1 VTAVGLM
8 EGRSAVEVELAGVFR
23 DESGMAYKPA
33 RYRFTSE
40 VTLTPSDLASCSFA
54 LEDVTIGIGFHWER
68 KERQV
73 FRGAL
78 RIIKRDAGLT
88 VVNDVPLEEY
98 VKSVISSEM
107 SASCP
112 IELLKAHA
120 VISRSWLLFPK
131 EQPSPGAPAERE
143 PVRAKP
149 QERAAGPRESSQS
162 HEILRWYGREA
173 HPDFDVCADDH
184 CQRYQ
189 GITKAFSPA
198 ASDAVAATT
207 GEFLRYNGMIC
218 DARFSKCCGGIT
230 ERYST
235 AWEDQEIRY
244 LESVYDSPEQT
255 RSHIPEAWIRSDPP
269 AYCNTRDSELL
280 SRILPGFDRETRD
293 FYRWR
298 VEYTPDELADLVK
311 SRLGVDLGPIRDI
324 EALARGPSGRIYR
337 LKLSGERDYLFI
349 GKELEIRRA
358 LSRTHLYSSAFVVD
372 KESGRLVLRG
382 AGWGH
387 GVGLCQIGAAVMA
400 NEGRTYKEILQHYYR
415 GTTVSA

>member
-1 VTAVGLM
+1 MIAVGLM
-8 EGRSAVEVELAGVFR
+8 EGRSAVDVELAGVFT
-23 DESGMAYKPA
+23 DASGMAYKPA

-40 VTLTPSDLASCSFA
+40 VTLTPSDPASCSFA

-131 EQPSPGAPAERE
+131 AQPSPGAPAERE

-149 QERAAGPRESSQS
+149 QERAAGPEQGSHA

-189 GITKAFSPA
+189 GITKAFSPEA
-198 ASDAVAATT
+198 ANAVAATT

-244 LESVYDSPEQT
+244 LESVYDGPEQT
-255 RSHIPEAWIRSDPP
+255 RAHIPETWIRSDPP
-269 AYCNTRDSELL
+269 AYCNTRDSDLL

-372 KESGRLVLRG
+372 KESERLVLRG

-400 NEGRTYKEILQHYYR
+400 NKGRTYKEILQHYYR

>member
-1 VTAVGLM
+1 MNISVGLM
-8 EGRSAVEVELAGVFR
+8 EAQPSVEVELTGTFTDAAGRSYPTGRHRVSS
-23 DESGMAYKPA
+23 DI
-33 RYRFTSE
+33 
-40 VTLTPSDLASCSFA
+40 TLAPGEASSSAFA
-54 LEDVTIGIGFHWER
+54 LDNMTIGIGFHWER

-88 VVNDVPLEEY
+88 VINDVPLEEY
-98 VKSVISSEM
+98 VTSVISSEM

-120 VISRSWLLFPK
+120 VISRSWLLSFP
-131 EQPSPGAPAERE
+131 
-143 PVRAKP
+143 
-149 QERAAGPRESSQS
+149 SSQRRGGAAASWLARRGGQLGENVSADLTTPSAPSLRSAQPPLLCEEGNLNS

-198 ASDAVAATT
+198 AADAVSATT

-244 LESVYDSPEQT
+244 L
-255 RSHIPEAWIRSDPP
+255 
-269 AYCNTRDSELL
+269 
-280 SRILPGFDRETRD
+280 
-293 FYRWR
+293 
-298 VEYTPDELADLVK
+298 
-311 SRLGVDLGPIRDI
+311 
-324 EALARGPSGRIYR
+324 
-337 LKLSGERDYLFI
+337 
-349 GKELEIRRA
+349 
-358 LSRTHLYSSAFVVD
+358 
-372 KESGRLVLRG
+372 
-382 AGWGH
+382 
-387 GVGLCQIGAAVMA
+387 
-400 NEGRTYKEILQHYYR
+400 
-415 GTTVSA
+415 